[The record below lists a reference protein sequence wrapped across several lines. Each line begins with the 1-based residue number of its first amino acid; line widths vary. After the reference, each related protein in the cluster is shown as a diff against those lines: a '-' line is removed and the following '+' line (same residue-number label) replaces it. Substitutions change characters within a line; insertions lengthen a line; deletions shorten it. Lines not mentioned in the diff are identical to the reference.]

1 MGAARACWMGA
12 MGSATSLSSRAQ
24 SRKSRRENDLS
35 PDPIEGFEFE
45 KGEGHFEDDL
55 EYNKM

>member
-12 MGSATSLSSRAQ
+12 ATSLSSRAQ